1 MAQPAKVPTNVNRMI
16 NDLVHDRDGARALV
30 KEGGMPALFKTY
42 ELTPEQMMAFKE
54 PGWPAF
60 TKIGIAPIHQILL
73 ALQVSP
79 EAQHH
84 LTMQQHMERY
94 EREVLGAG

>member
-1 MAQPAKVPTNVNRMI
+1 MSDATVPTNVNRMI
-16 NDLVHDRDGARALV
+16 NDLVHDRAGARGLV
-30 KEGGMPALFKTY
+30 KEGGMPALFKQY

-60 TKIGIAPIHQILL
+60 SKIGIAPVHQILL

-79 EAQHH
+79 EARHH
-84 LTMQQHMERY
+84 LSMSAFNDRY
-94 EREVLGAG
+94 QAEVLDNI